1 MMDVM
6 KTSPP
11 QVRQIVYSVAHS
23 TSDESSENPSSQR
36 SLIEEVTHN
45 FSDNVMSFIEALA
58 GEDDLFK
65 NTLIGTGEE
74 TKTVF
79 VYAAVVRNIE
89 CLSEK
94 CGKVKVGYMIGKKMH
109 IQQVCQLSHMCPSFQ
124 LHWYKIEMGNYSD
137 ISQKELG
144 KKWESEIGDLI
155 KVPSLLSF
163 DILLIHRII
172 SSQKNYIGWKG
183 KRRYVVRWLPWVRR
197 WPH

>member
-11 QVRQIVYSVAHS
+11 QVRQIVVSVAHS

-36 SLIEEVTHN
+36 SLIEEVTQK
-45 FSDNVMSFIEALA
+45 FSENVMRVVEAVS

-65 NTLIGTGEE
+65 NSPIGTE

-79 VYAAVVRNIE
+79 VYAAVIRNME
-89 CLSEK
+89 CHCAEK
-94 CGKVKVGYMIGKKMH
+94 CGKVKVGYMIGKEMH
-109 IQQVCQLSHMCPSFQ
+109 MQHICRLSHMCPSFQ
-124 LHWYKIEMGNYSD
+124 LHWYKIEVGNYSN
-137 ISQKELG
+137 ISQRELG
-144 KKWESEIGDLI
+144 KKWESEIGDII

-163 DILLIHRII
+163 EILLIPRII
-172 SSQKNYIGWKG
+172 SSQKNYIGWRDKILS
-183 KRRYVVRWLPWVRR
+183 VVRWPPWVRR